1 MPEGPEIRRA
11 ADALADA
18 VAGVPLVRAW
28 FAFEDLKPYEP
39 RLAGRRIESIAPH
52 GKALLTRF
60 DNGLTMYSH
69 NQLYGVWRVA
79 PADTRPRTRRSL
91 RVVLE
96 TAEHAILL
104 YSASDVSIWP
114 SDRVHAHPFLARLGP
129 DVLDTSLD
137 VASVQQRLADRRFA
151 RRRLAGL
158 LLDQAFLAGLGNYLR
173 AEILWQARIAP
184 TRRPVDLDDAERAA
198 LADALLDV
206 PRHSYRTRGLRG
218 AGRLQHT
225 PFRFRVY
232 QRDGKPCPRCAT
244 PIERRALGGRPM
256 FACPACQ
263 R

>member
-18 VAGVPLVRAW
+18 VVGAPLARVW
-28 FAFEDLKPYEP
+28 FAFEELLPYAP
-39 RLAGRRIESIAPH
+39 LLIGQRIEAITPH

-69 NQLYGVWRVA
+69 NQLYGVWRIA
-79 PADTRPRTRRSL
+79 AAGERPRTKRSL
-91 RVVLE
+91 RVALE
-96 TAEHAILL
+96 TADHAILL
-104 YSASDVSIWP
+104 YSASDVSLWP
-114 SDRVHAHPFLARLGP
+114 TERVHEHPFLARLGP
-129 DVLDTSLD
+129 DVLDPELD
-137 VASVQQRLADRRFA
+137 RDTVLARLSDRRFA

-184 TRRPVDLDDAERAA
+184 TLRPVDLDDAQRIM

-206 PRHSYRTRGLRG
+206 PRHSYRTRGKRG
-218 AGRLQHT
+218 RGRLQET

-232 QRDGKPCPRCAT
+232 GRDNQPCPRCAT
-244 PIERRALGGRPM
+244 PIARSELGGRPM
-256 FACPACQ
+256 FTCPDCQ